1 MDAYEKT
8 AFNYWNLGNPEQVEA
23 LNEGLLKFVKNE
35 DKAELLTEL
44 AVQAGH
50 EEYVD
55 NHRIFPHDMREEFYA
70 IANKGCC
77 GSSNTPH
84 KCKSGNLY
92 RIGFNY
98 GH

>member
-1 MDAYEKT
+1 MDAYEKA
-8 AFNYWNLGNPEQVEA
+8 AFNYWNLGNPEQVDA
-23 LNEGLLKFVKNE
+23 LNKGLLEFVENE

-55 NHRIFPHDMREEFYA
+55 NHRILPHDMREEFYA
-70 IANKGCC
+70 IADKGCC
-77 GSSNTPH
+77 GSSNNPH